1 MVGPFLPVFIML
13 AVALAMSVGMVA
25 IGKVLGPR
33 RTSAAKQMP
42 YESGMDPIHDTRRR
56 FDVRFHVV
64 AIAFLIFDVELLIL
78 YPWAAARVNPE
89 GIERSVAVAV
99 AGPDVAAAG
108 SVAALSPDQ
117 ASEFSLQMGI
127 VFGEVVVFISL
138 LALGFVYAW
147 RKGVFEWR

>member
-1 MVGPFLPVFIML
+1 MVGPILPVFIMI
-13 AVALAMSVGMVA
+13 AVALAMSVGMVVA
-25 IGKVLGPR
+25 GKLLGPR
-33 RTSAAKQMP
+33 RSTAVKAMP

-78 YPWAAARVNPE
+78 YPWAVARVNPE
-89 GIERSVAVAV
+89 GIERSVAAAV
-99 AGPDVAAAG
+99 AGKDVIAAG
-108 SVAALSPDQ
+108 GRAALSAEQ
-117 ASEFSLQMGI
+117 AVQFSSHMTMI
-127 VFGEVVVFISL
+127 FAEIVVFIVL